1 MTRQPRLLNSSLA
14 EIRRLNG
21 ASLAIDLTT
30 EDIPKATL
38 VLPATE
44 ERLAMRDLLEL
55 YTPRGSAG
63 IFRVVSL
70 AEDIRDRQTVQ
81 LMGAADTLADDVYP
95 QAASEDVSKTA
106 SAWITDILSKQTT
119 ARWQAGTCALSKTVK
134 IRPNYQNLWSLLE
147 TVREAEPGYW
157 WTFDFTTT
165 PWTLSLAALPTA
177 TACGVRLSRN
187 IESMSISATDQEM
200 CNRLIVSYTPTSG
213 SQTVT
218 TYNNTASQTAYGII
232 VKTADIKQEE
242 LPAGT
247 TVEQYAQRILAERAQ
262 PVVSVSISGVDLYRQ
277 TGDDYDKIQL
287 GTLCSAVIEGY
298 GAMTERV
305 VALSWTDALGEPDRV
320 RFSLSNALS
329 PFTENMSILKATAKG
344 LAGMGAAAKEDLDK
358 WSKVVTDR
366 LEAVDGTG
374 VTQMWQSG
382 IEMDAHTGVRIYSL
396 EQGITSLYGGI
407 EVASDHI
414 TSTVRATGL
423 VWDEDTQ
430 QYVLDPNAAQDSLYS
445 LTSSVKQT
453 ADAVTTEVTTARGG
467 KPSLTGRLTVMSDA
481 ITAEVS
487 RAQGA
492 EGSLSSSLSLKAD
505 SASLSTVMDSN
516 GQVTAASIATAIDA
530 TSGTSKVT
538 LSADHIALNGSTT
551 IGGFLDVTGSVLTVG
566 GGYSSGSVV
575 AAGRFEGGSIET
587 DTIDAE
593 SIAVGSISGVDHL
606 YVTGTTSD
614 GPDDL
619 VGAINN
625 VQIVASGTGY
635 KLQYKT
641 MNADDWTDAGTFS
654 RATTLSGAWSGGVY
668 TVSASPQGD
677 TNSIGFGTSYGAH
690 DVDCE
695 IVTNGNASKSSIAS
709 AVDIPIALRSLNSGH
724 TAPTSRY
731 TKTLTASVAS
741 LLQTKTV
748 TPTTSAQTITPDS
761 GKIGFFS
768 VTVNAASTSFDPSKL
783 EYSMCG
789 SATDFNAVPV
799 RKIGSVTCYI
809 WIKYD
814 GGSWQYSGVSKT
826 LTAPSVFHAEMIDA
840 DNVRV
845 TYQNVN
851 SGTSTASFPV

>member
-1 MTRQPRLLNSSLA
+1 
-14 EIRRLNG
+14 
-21 ASLAIDLTT
+21 
-30 EDIPKATL
+30 
-38 VLPATE
+38 
-44 ERLAMRDLLEL
+44 
-55 YTPRGSAG
+55 
-63 IFRVVSL
+63 
-70 AEDIRDRQTVQ
+70 
-81 LMGAADTLADDVYP
+81 
-95 QAASEDVSKTA
+95 
-106 SAWITDILSKQTT
+106 
-119 ARWQAGTCALSKTVK
+119 
-134 IRPNYQNLWSLLE
+134 
-147 TVREAEPGYW
+147 
-157 WTFDFTTT
+157 
-165 PWTLSLAALPTA
+165 
-177 TACGVRLSRN
+177 
-187 IESMSISATDQEM
+187 MSISATDQEM

-218 TYNNTASQTAYGII
+218 TYNNTASQTVYGII
-232 VKTADIKQEE
+232 VKTADIKQDE

-262 PVVSVSISGVDLYRQ
+262 PVVSVSISGVDLYRL

-305 VALSWTDALGEPDRV
+305 VALSWPDALGEPDRV

-430 QYVLDPNAAQDSLYS
+430 QYVLDPNAAQGSLYN
-445 LTSSVKQT
+445 LTSQIRQT
-453 ADAVTTEVTTARGG
+453 ADSIEAEVTAARG
-467 KPSLTGRLTVMSDA
+467 SST
-481 ITAEVS
+481 
-487 RAQGA
+487 
-492 EGSLSSSLSLKAD
+492 SLSSALQLKAD
-505 SASLSTVMDSN
+505 SATLISQINNSSESTPIAYGKVQVQPGHILIKAIN
-516 GQVTAASIATAIDA
+516 GGGQASDVTIEADKINLTGYVTATE
-530 TSGTSKVT
+530 
-538 LSADHIALNGSTT
+538 L
-551 IGGFLDVTGSVLTVG
+551 
-566 GGYSSGSVV
+566 
-575 AAGRFEGGSIET
+575 AAGTLTSIKLSNSGYLESYSGYIHDL
-587 DTIDAE
+587 DTQTVYI
-593 SIAVGSISGVDHL
+593 G
-606 YVTGTTSD
+606 SD
-614 GPDDL
+614 GEAS
-619 VGAINN
+619 VSVAQAIRY
-625 VQIVASGTGY
+625 VQVVQSGNGY
-635 KLQYKT
+635 KLQYKQ
-641 MNADDWTDAGTFS
+641 MLADEWTDAGTFS

-668 TVSASPQGD
+668 TVSASPQGN

-709 AVDIPIALRSLNSGH
+709 AVDIPIALRSLNSGQ

-761 GKIGFFS
+761 GKIGFSS

-809 WIKYD
+809 WIRYD

-851 SGTSTASFPV
+851 SGTSTATFPV

>member
-14 EIRRLNG
+14 EVRRLN
-21 ASLAIDLTT
+21 AVSLAIDLTT
-30 EDIPKATL
+30 EDLPKATL

-44 ERLAMRDLLEL
+44 DRLAMRDLLEL

-232 VKTADIKQEE
+232 VKTADIKQDE

-262 PVVSVSISGVDLYRQ
+262 PVVSVSISGVDLYRL

-305 VALSWTDALGEPDRV
+305 VALSWPDALGEPDRV

-430 QYVLDPNAAQDSLYS
+430 QYVLDPNAAQGSLYN
-445 LTSSVKQT
+445 LTSQIKQT
-453 ADAVTTEVTTARGG
+453 ADSIEAEVTAARG
-467 KPSLTGRLTVMSDA
+467 SSST
-481 ITAEVS
+481 
-487 RAQGA
+487 
-492 EGSLSSSLSLKAD
+492 LSSALQLKAD
-505 SASLSTVMDSN
+505 SATLISQINNSSESTPIAYGKV
-516 GQVTAASIATAIDA
+516 QVQP
-530 TSGTSKVT
+530 
-538 LSADHIALNGSTT
+538 
-551 IGGFLDVTGSVLTVG
+551 GSVLIKAING
-566 GGYSSGSVV
+566 GGEASSVTISADKVNLEGYVTASYL
-575 AAGRFEGGSIET
+575 AANNITVHGL
-587 DTIDAE
+587 TIDNGGCNLGNANIYVNGQ
-593 SIAVGSISGVDHL
+593 SMLLGVRDISLTQSGNTYTL
-606 YVTGTTSD
+606 EWYTYG
-614 GPDDL
+614 
-619 VGAINN
+619 
-625 VQIVASGTGY
+625 GTGGT
-635 KLQYKT
+635 KHT
-641 MNADDWTDAGTFS
+641 ETFS

-668 TVSASPQGD
+668 TVSASPQGN

-695 IVTNGNASKSSIAS
+695 IVTNGSVTKSSIAS
-709 AVDIPIALRSLNSGH
+709 AVDIPIALRSLNSGQ

-761 GKIGFFS
+761 GKIGFSS

-851 SGTSTASFPV
+851 SGTSTATFPV